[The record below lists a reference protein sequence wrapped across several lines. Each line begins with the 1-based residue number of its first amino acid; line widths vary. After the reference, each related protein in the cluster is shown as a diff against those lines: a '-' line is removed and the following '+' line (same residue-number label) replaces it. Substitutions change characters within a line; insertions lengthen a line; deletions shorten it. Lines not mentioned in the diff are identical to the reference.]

1 MQPKSGFLLIEIM
14 IGLSVSVFFILII
27 AHYIIEVKVTQQKA
41 LRRIEVLSCTRNK
54 MEHDIAKK
62 NADTHEL

>member
-1 MQPKSGFLLIEIM
+1 MQHKL
-14 IGLSVSVFFILII
+14 LII